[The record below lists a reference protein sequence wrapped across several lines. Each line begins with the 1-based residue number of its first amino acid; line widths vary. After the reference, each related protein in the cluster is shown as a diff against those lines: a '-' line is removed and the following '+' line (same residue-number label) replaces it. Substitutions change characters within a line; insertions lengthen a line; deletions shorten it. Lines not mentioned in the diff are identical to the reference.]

1 MQQINTVDQTTVS
14 AEATKML
21 GAVKAQM
28 GMVPN
33 IISTMAN
40 SSATLGAYL
49 GMSGALGSGTLSPK
63 LREQIALT
71 AAGEN
76 KCDYCASVHTAVGG
90 QLSIDAEELALNL
103 GGKSNDAR
111 TNEALTLVREIIENR
126 GHVSND
132 RLNHL
137 RNNGFGDDEILEIFS
152 NTMLNMFTNYFNHM
166 AGTEI
171 DFPVVNTG
179 DLVAA

>member
-1 MQQINTVDQTTVS
+1 MQQINKVDQTTVS
-14 AEATKML
+14 AEATEML
-21 GAVKAQM
+21 NAVKAQM

-49 GMSGALGSGTLSPK
+49 GMSGALGNGSLSPT

-90 QLSIDAEELALNL
+90 QLSIDAEELSLNL
-103 GGKSNDAR
+103 RGKSNDAR

-126 GHVSND
+126 GHISND

-137 RNNGFGDDEILEIFS
+137 RINGFSDDEILEIFS

-171 DFPVVNTG
+171 DFPVVNTS

>member
-1 MQQINTVDQTTVS
+1 MQQINKTDETTVS
-14 AEATKML
+14 AETAEML
-21 GAVKAQM
+21 AAVKSQM

-40 SSATLGAYL
+40 SSATLGSYL

-103 GGKSNDAR
+103 RGRSSDPR
-111 TNEALTLVREIIENR
+111 TNEALTLVTEIIENR
-126 GHVSND
+126 GHISND
-132 RLNHL
+132 RLNQL
-137 RNNGFGDDEILEIFS
+137 RNSGFSEEEILEIFS

-171 DFPVVNTG
+171 DFPVVNTS